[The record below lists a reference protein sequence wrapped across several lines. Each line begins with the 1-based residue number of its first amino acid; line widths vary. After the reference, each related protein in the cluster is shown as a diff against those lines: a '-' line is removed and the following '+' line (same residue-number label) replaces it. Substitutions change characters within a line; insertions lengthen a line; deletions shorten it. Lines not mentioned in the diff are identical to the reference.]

1 MADKSYHHGDLR
13 EALLTAAEAELD
25 KRGVSGFSL
34 RATAK
39 RAGVSHAAPAHHFGN
54 THGLLRALSERGF
67 RLLETHMREEQERVK
82 PGGSDEPFERLVAA
96 GLGYLAFAHAHPA
109 LFELMFG
116 TAMAEGAGPAKE
128 NDAFKVLVEAVAAT
142 RGGEEVDWNAVA
154 ARWGLVHGL
163 AHLRAAKRMRFIF
176 GSGDDEAA
184 LRAVLTSAFG
194 RD

>member
-1 MADKSYHHGDLR
+1 MAEKSYHHGDLR
-13 EALLTAAEAELD
+13 DALLTAAEVELAE
-25 KRGVSGFSL
+25 RGVSAFSL

-54 THGLLRALSERGF
+54 VTGLLRALSERGF
-67 RLLETHMREEQERVK
+67 RLLEAHMREKQG
-82 PGGSDEPFERLVAA
+82 GGSEPFERLVAA

-116 TAMAEGAGPAKE
+116 TAMAEDAGPAKE
-128 NDAFKVLVEAVAAT
+128 NDAFKVLVEAVGAVQGT
-142 RGGEEVDWNAVA
+142 GEVDWHAVA

-194 RD
+194 PPN